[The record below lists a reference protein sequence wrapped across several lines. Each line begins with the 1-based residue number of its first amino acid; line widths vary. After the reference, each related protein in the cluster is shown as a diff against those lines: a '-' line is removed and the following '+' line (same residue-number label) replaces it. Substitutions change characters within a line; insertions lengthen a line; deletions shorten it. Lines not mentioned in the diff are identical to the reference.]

1 MNHLKTILAAL
12 LILASPMAHATTLSA
27 TSTEIN
33 LYNGR
38 SYYLSV
44 TGFSGHLLEVQYE
57 SGGTWHT
64 YEHLRLLKDCLN
76 EFTVIGSSVRFK
88 ITGGTGNLEYLM
100 GETKDRGT
108 IGKQAVNIR
117 AKTTRPLDLFFG
129 QLGNLTTTSV
139 QAEIDDTTLTLTSTT
154 GFVAGTRVGV
164 FSATDADAF
173 YLGTQ
178 IGAPSGNIITL
189 DTPID
194 QVLAAG
200 SAVAASSIDLAVD
213 GSVTT
218 QHFQIGPVGGESTQT
233 VNITRILGHLLDST
247 AMDDSLFGGLPAL
260 TNGVVL
266 RHNNHKIENIWNV
279 KTNADLALICFDF
292 RYSTRAPGG
301 QFGCN
306 FRNTYGGTS
315 RHGVVIDL
323 QPGDFLEILIQDD
336 LTGLDEFQMM
346 AQGYFKD

>member
-1 MNHLKTILAAL
+1 
-12 LILASPMAHATTLSA
+12 
-27 TSTEIN
+27 
-33 LYNGR
+33 
-38 SYYLSV
+38 V

-57 SGGTWHT
+57 DSNGWHT
-64 YEHLRLLKDCLN
+64 YEHLRLLNDCLN
-76 EFTVIGSSVRFK
+76 EFTVIGNSVRFK
-88 ITGGTGNLEYLM
+88 LTGGTGDLEYLM
-100 GETKDRGT
+100 GEVKAKGGT
-108 IGKQAVNIR
+108 IGKQDVNVR
-117 AKTTRPLDLFFG
+117 DKTTRPLDLFFG
-129 QLGNLTTTSV
+129 QLGNLTTTSA
-139 QAEIDDTTLTLTSTT
+139 QAEVEDRTLTLTSTT
-154 GFVAGTRVGV
+154 GFVDGTRVGV
-164 FSATDADAF
+164 FSLIDADAF

-178 IGAPSGNIITL
+178 IGAPAGNVITL

-200 SAVAASSIDLAVD
+200 SAVAASSIDMAVN

-233 VNITRILGHLLDST
+233 VNITRVLGHLLSST
-247 AMDDSLFGGLPAL
+247 AMDDGKFGSLPAL

-279 KTNADLALICFDF
+279 KTNSDLALICFDF
-292 RYSTRAPGG
+292 QYSSRAPGG
-301 QFGCN
+301 QFGAN
-306 FRNTYGGTS
+306 FRNTYAGSS

-346 AQGYFKD
+346 AQGHFKD